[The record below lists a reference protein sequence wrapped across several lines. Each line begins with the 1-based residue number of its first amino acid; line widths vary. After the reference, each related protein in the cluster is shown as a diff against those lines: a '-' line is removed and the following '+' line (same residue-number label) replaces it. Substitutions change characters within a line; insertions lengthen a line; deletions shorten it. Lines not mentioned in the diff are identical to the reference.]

1 MSVPMFA
8 QCGYEAVSMRE
19 IAAAVG
25 IQAAALYYHFPDKQS
40 LYLATMDYAFS
51 NQLQRPI
58 SALSGNGSPIAQLQR
73 FVTTLVQ
80 DLTNDPDLLLLL
92 QRERLDGDEARLKLL
107 VDRLF
112 APPLL
117 ALIRLLE
124 ELAPDRDST
133 MLARTISGM
142 VLHHLETLPT
152 AHLMPGWKPE
162 HNAPDVIVRHL
173 CGLLQAMFGETD
185 AHDVD

>member
-8 QCGYEAVSMRE
+8 RRGYEAVSMRE

-25 IQAAALYYHFPDKQS
+25 VQAAALYYHFPDKQS
-40 LYLATMDYAFS
+40 LYLATMDYAFKD
-51 NQLQRPI
+51 QLKRPTA
-58 SALSGNGSPIAQLQR
+58 ALNGDDLPLVRLQR
-73 FVTTLVQ
+73 FVATLVE

-107 VDRLF
+107 VDQLF

-117 ALIRLLE
+117 ALTRLLG
-124 ELAPDRDST
+124 ELAPDRDPT
-133 MLARTISGM
+133 LLAQSISGM
-142 VLHHLETLPT
+142 VLHHLEILPT

-162 HNAPDVIVRHL
+162 HNIQDVIVRHL
-173 CGLLQAMFGETD
+173 CGLLQAMFG
-185 AHDVD
+185 